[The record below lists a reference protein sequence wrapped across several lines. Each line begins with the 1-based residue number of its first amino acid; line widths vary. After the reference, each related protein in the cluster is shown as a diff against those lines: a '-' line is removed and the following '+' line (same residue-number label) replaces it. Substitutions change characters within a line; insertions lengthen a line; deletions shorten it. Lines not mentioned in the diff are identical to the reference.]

1 MGSKSSKPTTTTT
14 TAQLPDYLKKNYESI
29 TKAAASAA
37 ATPFNPY
44 KGELVAGMNGTQQNA
59 IDAFNNA
66 QGIGDPYFQAGA
78 SALDK
83 ASGYG
88 DIAMGYAGQA
98 GGIAGQLANTHITP
112 IQWSQAELDKY
123 MNPYQAEVIKAT
135 MANIAENNAQQT
147 QGLIGNTISKG
158 AWGGD
163 RAGIAQA
170 AMARQQDLASNATL
184 AGLNA
189 QNYQQAMAQFN
200 VQQGVD
206 LQRQA
211 ADAQL
216 LGTAGQMYTG
226 LGSLAGNVGQMQAQ
240 AGAAYGNLG
249 TGVSQAA
256 IQQAMGLLQAG
267 TVEQQ
272 TAQARDNAQYSEFM
286 RKNNYPMQSLGWLA
300 NVYYGLPQTNT
311 NGTSSEYKPA
321 PSMASQLGGAALT
334 GLSVLSDRRAKED
347 IKGIGQLA
355 GHKLYNFRY
364 KGDPQPRT
372 GFIAQEVEKKVP
384 EAVTTR
390 PDGLKQVNYALAM
403 AAGEADKVT
412 RQKRAMGGGGLGQ
425 MDYGAPAADPTQS
438 QFGADDPLERLAAA
452 TRKIES
458 SGRYDALGPVTRT
471 GDRGYGAYQVMGAN
485 VPSWTKQ
492 WLGRSMTPQEYLHDQ
507 QAQDDLFRGQGGD
520 YLKKFGM
527 SGALSM
533 WHSGRPNS
541 PNVSDGYT
549 RTPDY
554 VKKGLA
560 AMGET
565 NPADLPRGEQVDSSG
580 AGSEAPNTKFGGLG
594 AFDKPGLLTGDMMSG
609 DTRMSLAQMGAAMMA
624 SKSPYFGQALGEGMQ
639 AGLSQYSELQKKK
652 REDAEAQSG
661 INYKKGMTDYYQG
674 ELAATNRRLGIEQ
687 QRADQEDWMYQNGS
701 DGPAWYNKRTHQK
714 VLDDGSSAPPAAPE
728 ASPGAAGGAGA
739 GSPPPVPAPAFTT
752 AGGPGATPGVNP
764 AVPQEPAVPG
774 ARPQPQDPAAP
785 GAPES
790 TGAVTPP
797 PGQQQPIQ
805 VLPVPYGDSAAKSV
819 PVQGPDGRVFNMPM
833 ERALAPDYGTSIT
846 PSRAELRAVQGVTGP
861 AYEARVQ
868 EGSRIKTDWQEKSAD
883 AQQTQGMIE
892 NLQRA
897 QAVANK
903 YTLTQGGRA
912 YPIGSEVTNTINAW
926 RNLTHQ
932 PPLEGSLTAGAAV
945 DEINKLQAMIGTAG
959 GKALAGGRETG
970 MMQQAMINSTPGGNQ
985 PEMAQQRITAGM
997 HAVLQRV
1004 VDKNAWIQSWA
1015 AQRNG
1020 DVQGAAEAFDQKRPL
1035 SWYEDRAIASTVDP
1049 GLRNILLK
1057 KQTPEAMAIFEGA
1070 YGPGTAKMVL
1080 RAYGYGK

>member
-639 AGLSQYSELQKKK
+639 AGLGQYSDLQKKR
-652 REDAEAQSG
+652 REDAEAQAAIRYRNG
-661 INYKKGMTDYYQG
+661 IIDIEKQKVGPEIEKTRADTDVARAGLWETQAIPG
-674 ELAATNRRLGIEQ
+674 VGLMRTNRLTGKTYIG
-687 QRADQEDWMYQNGS
+687 AQEVDPATGQPIGPG
-701 DGPAWYNKRTHQK
+701 GPA
-714 VLDDGSSAPPAAPE
+714 S
-728 ASPGAAGGAGA
+728 SPGSAGGAGV
-739 GSPPPVPAPAFTT
+739 GSPPPASAPAAPAAPAVPAAPQVASGYDPTTGSVTDADGQPIMPGTPAAPAAPGGKPVRVADNTDPHQPKEWQPTT
-752 AGGPGATPGVNP
+752 ELPQALDPEARKWQLGQRMNIPRYQAEAESKQAAQDEAANSADQTQMMLDRMDAAMQQLPAEGWQAQGPGATWRTEVAGNINAITKTLKLPPVFDPSNQAALEETFKDNFKLGSTL
-764 AVPQEPAVPG
+764 
-774 ARPQPQDPAAP
+774 AR
-785 GAPES
+785 S
-790 TGAVTPP
+790 
-797 PGQQQPIQ
+797 
-805 VLPVPYGDSAAKSV
+805 L
-819 PVQGPDGRVFNMPM
+819 
-833 ERALAPDYGTSIT
+833 
-846 PSRAELRAVQGVTGP
+846 
-861 AYEARVQ
+861 
-868 EGSRIKTDWQEKSAD
+868 GSREAASVVQS
-883 AQQTQGMIE
+883 
-892 NLQRA
+892 
-897 QAVANK
+897 AVAANP
-903 YTLTQGGRA
+903 G
-912 YPIGSEVTNTINAW
+912 PENT
-926 RNLTHQ
+926 RM
-932 PPLEGSLTAGAAV
+932 GY
-945 DEINKLQAMIGTAG
+945 
-959 GKALAGGRETG
+959 
-970 MMQQAMINSTPGGNQ
+970 
-985 PEMAQQRITAGM
+985 QRIVAG
-997 HAVLQRV
+997 LRQ
-1004 VDKNAWIQSWA
+1004 A
-1015 AQRNG
+1015 AQYEKDKAAFYNSYRASYG
-1020 DVQGAAEAFDQKRPL
+1020 HLQGADNAFRKANPVER
-1035 SWYEDRAIASTVDP
+1035 YADRAIVSTIDP
-1049 GLRNILLK
+1049 RDVQNALRYGPAFKPRFDKIYGSGSLDAVLRNYNLDK
-1057 KQTPEAMAIFEGA
+1057 EQ
-1070 YGPGTAKMVL
+1070 
-1080 RAYGYGK
+1080 